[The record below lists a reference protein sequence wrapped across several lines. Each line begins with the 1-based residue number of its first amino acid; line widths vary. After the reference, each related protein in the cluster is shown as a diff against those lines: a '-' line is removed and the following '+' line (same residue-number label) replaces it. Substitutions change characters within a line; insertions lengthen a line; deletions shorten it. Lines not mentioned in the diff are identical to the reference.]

1 MLGCNDAAIQ
11 AAGTTYVDK
20 LLKGADASMTPIEQV
35 GQIALTVN
43 ARTAKSLGLAS
54 IDRGPRGSN
63 HRIGARDQEAA
74 WTQSF
79 PRRLLATNAPAN
91 DNPIGRRLRR
101 RQNQP
106 RWRA

>member
-43 ARTAKSLGLAS
+43 VRTAKSLGLALPQS
-54 IDRGPRGSN
+54 IVVRADR
-63 HRIGARDQEAA
+63 IIE
-74 WTQSF
+74 
-79 PRRLLATNAPAN
+79 
-91 DNPIGRRLRR
+91 
-101 RQNQP
+101 
-106 RWRA
+106 

>member
-43 ARTAKSLGLAS
+43 ARTAKSLGLALPQS
-54 IDRGPRGSN
+54 IVVRADR
-63 HRIGARDQEAA
+63 IIE
-74 WTQSF
+74 
-79 PRRLLATNAPAN
+79 
-91 DNPIGRRLRR
+91 
-101 RQNQP
+101 
-106 RWRA
+106 